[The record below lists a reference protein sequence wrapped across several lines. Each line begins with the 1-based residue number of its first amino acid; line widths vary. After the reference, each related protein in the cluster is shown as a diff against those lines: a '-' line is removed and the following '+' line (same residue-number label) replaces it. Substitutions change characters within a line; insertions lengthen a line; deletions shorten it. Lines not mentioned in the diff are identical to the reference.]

1 MEIGYLF
8 LRCGNCPHDRGTR
21 PLVDERPQLIQLA
34 LMQMQAAEVVVHH
47 PLTVPAQDR
56 QPVVDGVFVY
66 PEQLCRGANA
76 QPLS

>member
-1 MEIGYLF
+1 
-8 LRCGNCPHDRGTR
+8 
-21 PLVDERPQLIQLA
+21 
-34 LMQMQAAEVVVHH
+34 MQMQAAEVVVHH